1 MRLRA
6 AGFEKLAG
14 AIASTNCLTW
24 KVRRRCSALS
34 CPSVDWAAS
43 RRYSEANRVRLLEQL
58 VVGV

>member
-6 AGFEKLAG
+6 AGFESRKLAG

-43 RRYSEANRVRLLEQL
+43 RRYSEANRYVSLSSW
-58 VVGV
+58 